1 MFKNLQ
7 LFKIVQ
13 GPATQDIGATLE
25 QHAFVP
31 CGASQEKSVGWV
43 PPRGG
48 EHDEFAPVIGGHT
61 ILKLTTE
68 VKTVPGDVLQRKVD
82 EQIAHIEATTGRKPG
97 KKERREIKED
107 ARLALLP
114 MAFSKR
120 SSTLIWVNSKD
131 SYIAIDAS
139 SQSKADDAISELI
152 KALDGLSLQ
161 LVNTQQSPGTSM
173 AQWLTNPDNLPEIF
187 SLDRQCELRAF
198 DESKARVKYAN
209 HSLDIEEIREHI
221 AQGKMPINLAM
232 TWNGRV
238 SFTLT
243 EGMALKKLAFLDV
256 CFEDSASKGDN
267 AEDHFDADVAI
278 ATGELSKLVP
288 DLIAALGGEVEAV

>member
-7 LFKIVQ
+7 LFKIIQ
-13 GPATQDIGATLE
+13 ANIPHDFSASLE
-25 QHAFVP
+25 ARGFVP
-31 CGASQEKSVGWV
+31 CGSTQEKSVGWV
-43 PPRGG
+43 PPRGN

-61 ILKLTTE
+61 VLKLTTE
-68 VKTVPGDVLQRKVD
+68 VKSVPSDVLQRKID
-82 EQIAHIEATTGRKPG
+82 EQVSHIEQTTGRKPG

-107 ARLALLP
+107 AKLALLP

-120 SSTLIWVNSKD
+120 SSTLIWVNPFD
-131 SYIAIDAS
+131 GYLAIDAS
-139 SQSKADDAISELI
+139 SHSKADDASTELI
-152 KALDGLSLQ
+152 RTLDGLNLQ
-161 LVNTQQSPGTSM
+161 MVNTQQSPGTSM
-173 AQWLTNPDNLPEIF
+173 AQWLTNHDNLPAKF
-187 SLDRQCELRAF
+187 SLDRQCELRAL

-221 AQGKMPINLAM
+221 AQGKMPISLAM
-232 TWNGRV
+232 TWNDRV

-243 EGMALKKLAFLDV
+243 EGMVLKKLAFLDV
-256 CFEDSASKGDN
+256 CFEDSQSKGDN

-288 DLIAALGGEVEAV
+288 DLIAALGGEVAA